1 MKGQDIALR
10 CVLPMLNEAVRCL
23 DEGIIRS
30 PRDGDIG
37 AIFGIGFPP
46 FLGGPFR
53 YMDQLGIKNL
63 VEIMNQHVQKY
74 GDRFAPCDGLLTRAG
89 LDQRFYD

>member
-1 MKGQDIALR
+1 MR
-10 CVLPMLNEAVRCL
+10 CTLMMLNEAARCL
-23 DEGIIRS
+23 DEGVIQS

-53 YMDQLGIKNL
+53 YMDQLGIKRV
-63 VEIMNQHVQKY
+63 VELLDEHSDKY
-74 GDRFAPCDGLLTRAG
+74 GERFKPCDKLVAMANE
-89 LDQRFYD
+89 DQSFYQG